1 MALEFNPYQPPSAGI
16 PLPSTQVAG
25 EAEAIRK
32 EHLTTETNIRGI
44 GCLWMLSL
52 PLAVA
57 VAANLFVGGSTM
69 GGMELGITGLLVLL
83 MLTQGVVGIMLRKLN
98 PAARVPAIV
107 LASIGL
113 IGFPLGTLISVLIL
127 LALCRAK
134 GKRVLSPGY
143 NEIRAA
149 TPHIKYKTPVWIWA
163 FLIIILLAVLAAV
176 AIPIVASKM

>member
-16 PLPSTQVAG
+16 PLPSTRVAG
-25 EAEAIRK
+25 QAEAIRK

-57 VAANLFVGGSTM
+57 VVFTMYVEGSTS
-69 GGMELGITGLLVLL
+69 GGMELVFGGLVTLL
-83 MLTQGVVGIMLRKLN
+83 MLTQGVVGIMLRNLN
-98 PAARVPAIV
+98 PAARIPAIV
-107 LASIGL
+107 LACIGL
-113 IGFPLGTLISVLIL
+113 IGFPIGTLISVLIL
-127 LALCRAK
+127 LALCRAR

-149 TPHIKYKTPVWIWA
+149 TRHIKYKTPVWIWI
-163 FLIIILLAVLAAV
+163 FLIIIILAVLG
-176 AIPIVASKM
+176 AIAFPIVASKM